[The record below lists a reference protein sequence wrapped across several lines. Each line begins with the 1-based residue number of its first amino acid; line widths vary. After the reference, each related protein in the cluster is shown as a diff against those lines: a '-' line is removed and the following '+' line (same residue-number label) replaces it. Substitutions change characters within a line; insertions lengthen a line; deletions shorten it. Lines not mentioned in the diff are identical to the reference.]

1 MLAFRFML
9 TEPTQGILIKIDRA
23 KAHLDDLEAQVRL
36 IDAACQKAIIRERD
50 EQRAEHIF
58 RLAHVPAISSNLC
71 AIIGDAVHNLRAS
84 LDHLVWHVV
93 KTTGGTPRVGP
104 RGTSFPILDQPGRPF
119 SGISKELWGLLDEV
133 QPYKRPKPPNHELAV
148 LHKLDIIDKHRELLV
163 AVIGIRGGGLG
174 WWGGADVSAFNSGPY
189 GDGDELFRFIHSD
202 TQSGYE
208 VQPIVR
214 FTVCLNEPAAGPLRH
229 SLGAAQLIR
238 HSLAY
243 IEREVLPRFQRFL

>member
-104 RGTSFPILDQPGRPF
+104 RGTSFTILDQPGRPF
-119 SGISKELWGLLDEV
+119 SGISKELWDLLDEV
-133 QPYKRPKPPNHELAV
+133 QPYKRPKPANHELAV